1 MNQTAQTD
9 LIILAIYL
17 ISIYYVLRQAWDSI
31 PVISKAV
38 IKHEGNVYDYE
49 ALKDFVDVKF
59 KIDGLYNF
67 NEQPAALP
75 TTVSNKSSTA
85 TLTID
90 WERGAL
96 RNFQGGDR
104 RLVRVIDG
112 MQQGDQSQVQASSS
126 ISPKRSLSV
135 LLTAEDLLTADAEGR
150 LTATRPLVD
159 LEKLKQ
165 DQAAK
170 PKDKADAERIS
181 KLKGLY
187 GDFMSMKE
195 PLKFSLRFPLQIT
208 NIVEG
213 SKKDFWGFVDCNFSI
228 SHACTTRVDQLPW
241 NPKK

>member
-1 MNQTAQTD
+1 MNQTD

-17 ISIYYVLRQAWDSI
+17 ISIYYVLRQAWESI
-31 PVISKAV
+31 PVVSTAV

-49 ALKDFVDVKF
+49 ALKDFIDVKF
-59 KIDGLYNF
+59 KIDGSYAF
-67 NEQPAALP
+67 TKQPTQLP

-85 TLTID
+85 TITID
-90 WERGAL
+90 WERGSL

-104 RLVRVIDG
+104 RLVRIIDG
-112 MQQGDQSQVQASSS
+112 MQKGDQSKVQASSN

-135 LLTAEDLLTADAEGR
+135 ILTAEELLEANAEDQ
-150 LTATRPLVD
+150 LSATKPIVD
-159 LEKLKQ
+159 IPKLAQ

-170 PKDKADAERIS
+170 PKDKGDAERIQ
-181 KLKGLY
+181 KLKAIY
-187 GDFMSMKE
+187 SDFIGMKE

-228 SHACTTRVDQLPW
+228 SHSRTTRLDQVPW
-241 NPKK
+241 NPKPKK